1 MKIHELKNHF
11 LSIYLIGIN
20 FAVTNPMKTNSFL
33 IILVSFVFA
42 FGCKKESNSQN
53 NDTKTTPVAPKDSI
67 TNLMVTF
74 YNTEDSSNQVGGVS
88 DPDGPGP
95 IQASYNG
102 VVLLPNTLY
111 NVSIRLED
119 ETGSFVNISDKIKA
133 NPKDYLI
140 CFGNN
145 LSMSTVSTDSD
156 GTHSIGL
163 KFNLTTSSMTGSGNL
178 DLNIKY
184 QKGVK
189 NGQCEPGSLY
199 YSAYVPILIN

>member
-1 MKIHELKNHF
+1 
-11 LSIYLIGIN
+11 
-20 FAVTNPMKTNSFL
+20 MKTNSFFVVL
-33 IILVSFVFA
+33 FSFIFI
-42 FGCKKESNSQN
+42 FGCKKDKNSQN
-53 NDTKTTPVAPKDSI
+53 NGSNNTPVAPKDSI
-67 TNLMVTF
+67 TNLIVTF
-74 YNTEDSSNQVGGVS
+74 YNTDDSSNQVGGIY

-95 IQASYNG
+95 TQPNYNG

-133 NPKDYLI
+133 NPKDYFV

-145 LSMSTVSTDSD
+145 LGMTTVSTDSD
-156 GTHSIGL
+156 GSHSIGL
-163 KFNLTTSSMTGSGNL
+163 NFNLTTSSMTGSGNL

-189 NGQCEPGSLY
+189 NGQCNPGSLY